1 MYVVT
6 FRLMRVLIAFQ
17 RLTCIIPQAK
27 YVVLA
32 PPLLHI
38 PPTRQNSPAYYR
50 SKPYSREAIASYYI
64 CSRVVRVRETRL
76 TGIISHV
83 MIGLSM
89 FLLPYPLS
97 YIPAPVLDGL
107 FLYVAITALF
117 GNQLFD
123 RILLFFTEQVGTHIF
138 IAISAYTKKNEPTT
152 NVSIS

>member
-1 MYVVT
+1 MLY
-6 FRLMRVLIAFQ
+6 
-17 RLTCIIPQAK
+17 
-27 YVVLA
+27 
-32 PPLLHI
+32 
-38 PPTRQNSPAYYR
+38 
-50 SKPYSREAIASYYI
+50 

-76 TGIISHV
+76 TGVISHV

-123 RILLFFTEQVGTHIF
+123 RILLFFTEQVGIHIF
-138 IAISAYTKKNEPTT
+138 VAISAYTKENENLTYYLQDRLRLPVSSIRNAPTVSFRIHLPREFENEICKNLY
-152 NVSIS
+152 